1 MTHKELLNALW
12 WENGRKYSFEKAFSI
27 IIIAKQDGRFED
39 ENIIVT
45 ANRGQEC
52 DTFNL
57 EWKSSA
63 Q

>member
-12 WENGRKYSFEKAFSI
+12 WENGRKYFFKKAFQI
-27 IIIAKQDGRFED
+27 LIIAKQDGRFED

-45 ANRGQEC
+45 VNRGQEC